1 MSGSHPILVAGK
13 TGQLARALTRIA
25 VEREIPLVTAQRPEL
40 DLESADSIERIVAA
54 VQPKAIVNA
63 AAYTAV
69 DKAESDPERAFSINR
84 DGAARLAA
92 AAAKFR
98 IPFVHVST
106 DYVFDG
112 RKPSPYLEED
122 VPYPLSIYGRSKL
135 EGELAV
141 RNAYA
146 DAIIIRTS
154 WVFSPF
160 GQNFVKTMLR
170 LAETNEAVKVVND
183 QRGSP
188 TAAQDLAETIVAIL
202 EASARNFPGGGGLY
216 HFACAGETTWYGFA
230 EAIYAGWAKRGH
242 RVPIL
247 NPITTAEYTTSA
259 RRPANSRLDCSKIQR
274 TFQIQAPPWQKSL
287 DFCLN
292 DLALALALSDAT

>member
-1 MSGSHPILVAGK
+1 MIGLHPILVVGK
-13 TGQLARALTRIA
+13 SGQLARALTTIA
-25 VEREIPLVTAQRPEL
+25 REREIPLLTAQRPEL
-40 DLESADSIERIVAA
+40 DLESVDSVARIVAA
-54 VQPKAIVNA
+54 VKPKAIVNA

-69 DKAESDPERAFSINR
+69 DRAESEPERAFSINR

-98 IPFVHVST
+98 IPLVHVST

-112 RKPSPYLEED
+112 TKPSPYLEED
-122 VPYPLSIYGRSKL
+122 VASPLSIYGRSKL

-141 RNAYA
+141 RSAYA
-146 DAIIIRTS
+146 DAVIIRTS

-160 GQNFVKTMLR
+160 GQNFVKTILR
-170 LAETNEAVKVVND
+170 LAEKMEAVKVVND

-188 TAAQDLAETIVAIL
+188 TAAHDLAETIVAIL
-202 EASARNFPGGGGLY
+202 EASDGSSLSGGGLY

-242 RVPIL
+242 RVPTL
-247 NPITTAEYTTSA
+247 KPITTAEYPTPA
-259 RRPANSRLDCSKIQR
+259 RRPANSRLDCGKIQR
-274 TFQIQAPPWQKSL
+274 TFRIPRPTWQKSL
-287 DFCLN
+287 DFCL
-292 DLALALALSDAT
+292 DELALAVSETP